1 MKKITLLFIMLML
14 LLPMEA
20 QNPRPA
26 DRDIYGWLYCHM
38 SRKGEFTAFAISRDG
53 VNFRDLNN
61 GDEVYDTRSLSRIEG
76 GARDAFISRAADGKG
91 YVMVTTDMCV
101 ANSDQ
106 WYNYGID
113 LLRSDDL
120 INWESTTFDFRQG
133 PGIFCDPESPD
144 VYRDYGAICRV
155 WAPQT
160 LWDPDYRWPDGSRGG
175 YFIYYS
181 LLNEKEDTY
190 DRIFY
195 SYADRSFTKL
205 TKPQVLIDWG
215 YATIDTDINY
225 IKADKR
231 FHILIKKEGGKPGI
245 FTTSS
250 KRLTGPYPEPDE
262 KDFVNFEGKKKCE
275 GPSAFQLPGEDTWT
289 IAYVEYSS
297 SPSKYRVC
305 KADKY
310 MRHFHSPADITGVA
324 DPQHGSFMPIT
335 KEEYERLEQ
344 WDRDMSRRADKS
356 PKTAWLFAYSDNKG
370 TGSLRLAWSVEGWRW
385 NSIGDGQ
392 NFLKCAFGPWGK
404 LKKMYNPR
412 LLHTADGMWHCI
424 WEATDSATVLAY
436 TCSPDLT
443 NWRPQQYFEP
453 AHISRFMPAAYEPIA
468 KRKVKIAGTSCSG
481 YVQRVDFGII
491 KALEAYAAEQAR
503 KESQNEETTSQ
514 DSARFASL
522 KPLSLSL
529 SIDNKSPKPM
539 SHNFLGIFFEDISR
553 AADGG
558 MYAELVQNR
567 DFEYSPLDRP

>member
-120 INWESTTFDFRQG
+120 INWESTTFDFRKG

-262 KDFVNFEGKKKCE
+262 KDFVSFEGKKKCE

-370 TGSLRLAWSVEGWRW
+370 TGSLRLAWSV
-385 NSIGDGQ
+385 
-392 NFLKCAFGPWGK
+392 
-404 LKKMYNPR
+404 
-412 LLHTADGMWHCI
+412 
-424 WEATDSATVLAY
+424 
-436 TCSPDLT
+436 
-443 NWRPQQYFEP
+443 
-453 AHISRFMPAAYEPIA
+453 
-468 KRKVKIAGTSCSG
+468 
-481 YVQRVDFGII
+481 
-491 KALEAYAAEQAR
+491 
-503 KESQNEETTSQ
+503 
-514 DSARFASL
+514 
-522 KPLSLSL
+522 
-529 SIDNKSPKPM
+529 
-539 SHNFLGIFFEDISR
+539 
-553 AADGG
+553 
-558 MYAELVQNR
+558 
-567 DFEYSPLDRP
+567 